1 MMRIQEVRE
10 CNKILPSTGTM
21 SVQYLRPS
29 PWREVIL
36 ALAFAS
42 FFSTKGGDEEGEGEE
57 GRRSIIHISRFFR
70 ITVDDILEFI
80 GSRRITDCLRFS
92 NRITSGV
99 SFVSISAE
107 SGGPTGG

>member
-1 MMRIQEVRE
+1 
-10 CNKILPSTGTM
+10 M

-36 ALAFAS
+36 A
-42 FFSTKGGDEEGEGEE
+42 FFTEDEEEEEEGEGEEGEE
-57 GRRSIIHISRFFR
+57 GRRSIIHMSKFFK
-70 ITVDDILEFI
+70 ITIEDILLLE

-99 SFVSISAE
+99 SFVSISVE
-107 SGGPTGG
+107 FEGPA